1 MDRKYL
7 LMRVLL
13 LWLYNAGALLA
24 IAYVVPGVRVEGFVA
39 ALVGALLLSVV
50 NSLLRPL
57 LLILTLPATVLS
69 FGAFIF
75 IINGLLFWLVGSMLK
90 GFEVAGFWAGVLGAL
105 LYSLSSLPPMLFMRG
120 RNGQQQNNKQPNQN
134 AEQGFQYT
142 QQQDTRPQNNNSPR
156 NHSRA
161 PVTIDHDPN

>member
-1 MDRKYL
+1 MDRKHL

-13 LWLYNAGALLA
+13 LWLYNAAALLA
-24 IAYVVPGVRVEGFVA
+24 IAYVVPGVRVDGYVA
-39 ALVGALLLSVV
+39 ALVAALLLSVV
-50 NSLLRPL
+50 NSLLRPV

-75 IINGLLFWLVGSMLK
+75 IINGLLFWLVGSMLN

-105 LYSLSSLPPMLFMRG
+105 LYSLSSLVPMLFMRG
-120 RNGQQQNNKQPNQN
+120 RNGQQQNNKQANQN
-134 AEQGFQYT
+134 VEHGSHAEH
-142 QQQDTRPQNNNSPR
+142 QNNNSPR
-156 NHSRA
+156 NPSRA

>member
-24 IAYVVPGVRVEGFVA
+24 IAYMVPGVRVDGFVA
-39 ALVGALLLSVV
+39 ALVAALLLSVV
-50 NSLLRPL
+50 NSLLRPV

-69 FGAFIF
+69 FGLFIF
-75 IINGLLFWLVGSMLK
+75 IINGLLFWLVGSVLS

-105 LYSLSSLPPMLFMRG
+105 LYSLSSLVPMLFMRG
-120 RNGQQQNNKQPNQN
+120 RNGQQQNNKPANQN
-134 AEQGFQYT
+134 AEQGYQYT
-142 QQQDTRPQNNNSPR
+142 EPKNNNGQRDSQ
-156 NHSRA
+156 RA